1 MMVRFVLVVVVVS
14 LAVAAAK
21 PQETLKKGKGKGS
34 HRQQPKQTAE
44 CLATP
49 IRAFVGEVA
58 TLPLSE
64 FLTFAEGLPGG
75 PELLGEAV
83 TNVTVSPPFDDEA
96 NGPVTAEVTYF
107 INFDV
112 NFATGD
118 DPVPF
123 ERTCPVQA
131 TCVTPP
137 TNTTTA
143 APTGDEFSVKCMD
156 QQLNGSPGEDT
167 SKPITAFA
175 RVEGG
180 SGGWK
185 AVGVSVPASFNK
197 MYGPKTKNMGLALK
211 KNIGTQSLI
220 LISVPEAKPLKKEV
234 SVPVHFKF
242 SKGDK
247 HVSKTCPVRLMVV

>member
-96 NGPVTAEVTYF
+96 NG
-107 INFDV
+107 
-112 NFATGD
+112 
-118 DPVPF
+118 
-123 ERTCPVQA
+123 
-131 TCVTPP
+131 
-137 TNTTTA
+137 
-143 APTGDEFSVKCMD
+143 
-156 QQLNGSPGEDT
+156 
-167 SKPITAFA
+167 
-175 RVEGG
+175 
-180 SGGWK
+180 
-185 AVGVSVPASFNK
+185 VSVWTGSSTHRSCSSDAKSHPSS
-197 MYGPKTKNMGLALK
+197 T
-211 KNIGTQSLI
+211 SL
-220 LISVPEAKPLKKEV
+220 
-234 SVPVHFKF
+234 
-242 SKGDK
+242 
-247 HVSKTCPVRLMVV
+247 